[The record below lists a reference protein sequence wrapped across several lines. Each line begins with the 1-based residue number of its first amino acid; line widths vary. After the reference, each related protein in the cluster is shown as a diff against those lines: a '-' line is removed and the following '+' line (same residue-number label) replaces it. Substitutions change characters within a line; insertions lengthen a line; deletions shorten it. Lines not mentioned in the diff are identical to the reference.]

1 MKRCLTLLII
11 RERQIKTMIRYHLTL
26 VRMAIIKKFTN
37 NKYWRGMEYGDPSYT
52 VVGWGGGTV
61 SWCSHY
67 GAQCGDSSENYKQ
80 TYRMIQQ
87 FHSCADKIIIQKS
100 SK

>member
-1 MKRCLTLLII
+1 MLERDGVKGTLP
-11 RERQIKTMIRYHLTL
+11 HC
-26 VRMAIIKKFTN
+26 
-37 NKYWRGMEYGDPSYT
+37 
-52 VVGWGGGTV
+52 WGGTL

-80 TYRMIQQ
+80 AYHMIQQ

-100 SK
+100 SKYMLKRVWRIGNTCIVGENAN